1 MCTSPKFLAGENNF
15 AFNRVSCRW
24 ISNPTTTSFLIF
36 GNENF
41 DDDDDGEEE
50 EEEEEEEEKDD
61 DDDDDD
67 DDDRVLLV
75 VVVLIKVFVKAPRWW
90 VHSDAPNVAFDTAN
104 KAALLLIPFSSSI
117 LYYWGFEKSLFF

>member
-1 MCTSPKFLAGENNF
+1 MH
-15 AFNRVSCRW
+15 
-24 ISNPTTTSFLIF
+24 

-50 EEEEEEEEKDD
+50 EEKDD
-61 DDDDDD
+61 DVN

-75 VVVLIKVFVKAPRWW
+75 VVVLIKVFVKAPRWWW

-104 KAALLLIPFSSSI
+104 KAALLLIPFLLLFFIIGDLKSPSFFKVSSFRVSSI
-117 LYYWGFEKSLFF
+117 LGF

>member
-1 MCTSPKFLAGENNF
+1 VCTSPKFLAGENNF

-50 EEEEEEEEKDD
+50 EEKDD
-61 DDDDDD
+61 DVK

-75 VVVLIKVFVKAPRWW
+75 VVVLIKVFVKAPRWWW